1 MSDTRA
7 GLERECRTF
16 TRYLVGSDPTPY
28 VIGTYCD
35 AHTASSAFAGDRF
48 DHRLTTAARLHP
60 VVTFIADAYARFFAP
75 RGGFR
80 KKLILLLAIL
90 ETCPPFH
97 REMEQVADGQLVA
110 QVIHVGARLVLF
122 VPAVI
127 VGALVFAPLRLV
139 SR

>member
-16 TRYLVGSDPTPY
+16 TRYLVRRDPTPY
-28 VIGTYCD
+28 VTGKYCD
-35 AHTASSAFAGDRF
+35 AHVASAAFTGDRF
-48 DHRLTTAARLHP
+48 DHRLTAVARLHP
-60 VVTFIADAYARFFAP
+60 IVTFIADAYARFFVP

-90 ETCPPFH
+90 ETCPPFY
-97 REMEQVADGQLVA
+97 RAMEQAADGRLLG
-110 QVIHVGARLVLF
+110 QVIHVGARLLLF
-122 VPAVI
+122 VPAAI
-127 VGALVFAPLRLV
+127 VGAVLFVPLRLV